1 MNALR
6 EEAETGR
13 ARSGRG
19 RGTVRTLERHRI
31 TAFWRRTAAALIVL
45 VGCSWPAIPLYAQ
58 TPYLLWTGQAA
69 AQTQIDT
76 AHRNSWYITVVSG
89 SFLFG
94 GGNFTMKAGSTAT
107 ADVTLTIYRGGST
120 SGTVL
125 GTITRTASA
134 FTGQFTP
141 VAFSFPSNMTLTVG
155 TYYVVLSSTA
165 PDTQSQAFFI
175 KGVTNSIISID
186 GTTAIS
192 PTIASPSS
200 TPDVAN
206 LTLSKSATATVP
218 AGGAVTYT
226 LGLGNDG
233 GSPSG
238 TTATVKDQLPA
249 GVTATAVTPGAG
261 VSSVNCGALPSS
273 SGALLTC
280 TLTLSAALPASAPQ
294 GAATFTI
301 AATAPASAGT
311 VTNYASVGA
320 AGTSTVAAPG
330 ASCVTTSCA
339 SAATTVTAPAN
350 LTLSKAATASVVSGG
365 TFSYTLNLGNSG
377 GVTSGTSATVAD
389 QLPTGVTATVATA
402 GVGVSSVSC
411 TNLNTPSALLTCTIT
426 LSSGLAAG
434 AANGSAAFSIT
445 AIAPATG
452 GSITNYASV
461 GPTGTSTL
469 AAPGASCATTSCAS
483 AATAVSGPANLTLS
497 KAATASVVVGG
508 NINYTLNLGNSGG
521 VTSGT
526 SATVTDQLPADV
538 TATAATAGTG
548 VSSVSCTNLNAPAA
562 LLTCT
567 VTLTSGLASAAPTGT
582 AVFTI
587 TAVAPAS
594 VGSITNYASVGPTGS
609 STVPPPG
616 VSCATTSCG
625 SAPTTVTAV
634 AAPAN
639 LTLSKAATASV
650 VAGGTI
656 SYTLNLG
663 NSGGLPSG
671 TSATVA
677 DQLPTGVT
685 ATAATAGT
693 GVSSVSCTNL
703 NTASALVTC
712 TLTLASG
719 LAADTA
725 NGTAGFSITATAPA
739 SVGSITNYASVG
751 PTGSS
756 TVAAPG
762 ASCATT
768 SCGSAATTVVAPA
781 NLTLSKAATAS
792 VAAGGTI
799 SYSLNLG
806 NSGGV
811 TSGTSATVADRL
823 PTGVTATAATAGTG
837 VSSVSCTNLNVPSAL
852 LTCTVTLTS
861 GLAPGAA
868 DGTAAFT
875 IAATAPATSG
885 SIVNYA
891 SVDPS
896 GTATPASPG
905 ASCVTPSCGNAAT
918 AVQAPPDLIVASSHA
933 ASFAQ
938 GGTGSYTVT
947 VSNSGGSPTTAGVI
961 VVDTLP
967 AGLTPT
973 AVSGA
978 GWSCGI
984 SGQTVTCSRSDALSG
999 SGSYPAIT
1007 VTVDVAAGA
1016 GSPLSN
1022 VASVSGGGQTDTSND
1037 SATDSTTVTAAA
1049 DLTLA
1054 ISHAGSFT
1062 QGQTGAIYTLTASN
1076 SGGTTSGAVTITDTL
1091 PNGLT
1096 PTAASGSGWSCSVG
1110 GQTATC
1116 TRSDGLA
1123 ASSSYPDLTLTVD
1136 VAASASGT
1144 LTNLGVVS
1152 GGGQFNTANDSA
1164 SDPTV
1169 INPAPDLEIAIAR
1182 AGTFLPGQT
1191 GSYSLTVSNGG
1202 ASASSGAVTVTQTL
1216 PASVTPTSASGS
1228 GWACSISGQTVTC
1241 TRGDALG
1248 AGTAFADIS
1257 VAVSIASTVTGG
1269 FSSTVTV
1276 ANAGDLNAAN
1286 DSATSTVPAPP
1297 DLTIATTHTG
1307 SFSQGQVGAAYS
1319 VTVTNSGSSDTNG
1332 TVTVVDTLPA
1342 GLTPTA
1348 GSGTGWSC
1356 GLAGQVVTCTRA
1368 DALAAGASYSV
1379 IDVTVSVDS
1388 AASTPLV
1395 NAVIVSGGGEGD
1407 TSNDSAT
1414 DSTAITAQASDLT
1427 VGLTHAGNVTQ
1438 GQNNVTYTGLATNS
1452 GGAPTS
1458 GAVTFSATFATG
1470 LAVSSATGAGWSC
1483 SLSGQTATCLRAD
1496 VIAAGASFPAITM
1509 LASVSTA
1516 AGTPLTNTT
1525 SVSGGG
1531 QTNTANDTGTDTT
1544 IVAQAAPDLSISV
1557 SHTDTLTQGDSAATF
1572 TAVVSN
1578 TGGRATDAPVGLN
1591 LTLPAGMTPTAA
1603 SGSGWTCSLSGQD
1616 VTCTRSDAL
1625 AAGSTYPV
1633 VSITGSVSIDA
1644 PPAGAVGATVSGGG
1658 ETNTLNDSTS
1668 DPVTIAALGAQLVS
1682 GITRVGDFTAG
1693 GTSGYSIVVNNP
1705 GPAANIGTVT
1715 VTDILPAGLAPLSA
1729 TGAGWSCT
1737 IAGQVV
1743 TCTRTDG
1750 LPAGSS
1756 YPAIAIAATVSPTAT
1771 GTLVNTVTVSGP
1783 ASTSRTTDT
1792 TTVASNAVPVLESDV
1807 VVANGVFS
1815 IGLDGSYTVN
1825 VRNTGSG
1832 ASSGPVNLAI
1842 TMTEG
1847 VSVTSITGAGWTC
1860 TVEPLLVTCSRADS
1874 LAPGGSFP
1882 PLVIAVSVTAG
1893 SPQPENVTTS
1903 IDGGGMP
1910 APRTTRVIVPVSFP
1924 EADLTPH
1931 ITHSGVLPRLQADA
1945 AFAVDVQNL
1954 GPSQTTGTIR
1964 LVLAIPTGMHA
1975 VSATGAGWACVVQAV
1990 SVECTRDD
1998 SLAVKTTYPIDLR
2011 VAVDGNA
2018 PDGLTLTG
2026 TVSSDRDPVPAN
2038 NRVTD
2043 SVRVITFA
2051 AADFK
2056 VGKAVDRPD
2065 LRIGDTTQF
2074 KLTVKNLSEARLED
2088 VRLADALPKGFTF
2101 VNGTARI
2108 LLPVSNVST
2117 SALRVSSQSVDKR
2130 VSAIPATIEGQI
2142 ITPVSS
2148 SAGLAFAVGSVAGLE
2163 EVTVTYYTI
2172 VGMDAKPGT
2181 QLTRVVG
2188 TYQSPLGERMS
2199 AASAEV
2205 AVTVTG
2211 TAFGSAQVIIGRVF
2225 DDANG
2230 NGWFDKGDHGVG
2242 GVRIVLPTGQAVTTD
2257 RDGLYNLAAV
2267 AAGTTTVTIDPVTVP
2282 REYTL
2287 PSNSDPRQS
2296 GWSRLLRTP
2305 LGGGALLRQDFVLVR
2320 AVVPPAS
2327 DVRASS
2333 APSVSETVSE
2343 STDGRVVPLDSMS
2356 PRRLVIGRLEIV
2368 AERAVMDA
2376 GGRDRGFVTIRA
2388 FDREGAPLKGGSVTV
2403 ETSAGQ
2409 WLLPGVPHA
2418 ASQIDAA
2425 ALTPVT
2431 ARPIDPAAYCRQDA
2445 PAVELPVGLHT
2456 GTVTIVEGVARTCLQ
2471 SDVAPGA
2478 AQLRVAAGDGSGVEA
2493 KTSVRFAIARSAPV
2507 LAAVGEIAVGRG
2519 EPATNST
2526 PASGHVHGTGAMFFQ
2541 GQVAADA
2548 QLTLAWTTAPSI
2560 NQAAGTDRRFGIDSG
2575 DRVYPVFGDTSTR
2588 QELAASNARVYARLD
2603 VKQSSVLF
2611 GDLHGDVA
2619 RVGRSGL
2626 LDISRTL
2633 TGTEVRLARNANQW
2647 LTLQAARPETA
2658 FARELFPGTAAGYLR
2673 LANAPILIG
2682 SDTLTLE
2689 VRDRR
2694 RPDLVRDRE
2703 PLVRGVDYTLDPLA
2717 GIIYFNRPLPLF
2729 DDGLNVVQVVCTYE
2743 YQATGLRSSVFVAR
2757 AQQDVASIGL
2767 AVRASAMQ
2775 QTVSRSSDIF
2785 VGGVEADQHLPHH
2798 GRLRVEVPL
2807 SHGVDAGGRPSSGIG
2822 SALRAEL
2829 DQPLGG
2835 WRRAVIRARLART
2848 DNVFANPYGSPVVPG
2863 STIGSGGIELQATST
2878 STVRITATGE
2888 SIHST
2893 AADATRATVSA
2904 EWNQKIGTRLD
2915 LTGMFDARQLEDA
2928 RAGRQVGSELVTGA
2942 VRWRPSDR
2950 IETSVRREQN
2960 LGAADP
2966 TYPDQTVMSGRYRV
2980 TPATQL
2986 FATQRWSNAPIIP
2999 ITGIGAGGLFTPLS
3013 TRETAVGIE
3022 SRLQRFT
3029 TVTSRYQLD
3038 RGISGTDGLA
3048 VLGVLT
3054 RVPVG
3059 PLWSVDGGLDR
3070 AVHVQGAGTGY
3081 TSASAGLSFA
3091 PEAWRATLHYQ
3102 FRAGAQSQHLFSTG
3116 VAGQLAP
3123 NVTALAHYRQADYL
3137 LSDTKQTRVDALA
3150 ALAVRPRSTD
3160 RAALLFSWNYGD
3172 DLSQILVLNQQPGH
3186 RLGRL
3191 SADGYYQPARRL
3203 ELYSRVAL
3211 LRTDLG
3217 NLGSASTYLWQGR
3230 AQVAVF
3236 SRVDVAGELRW
3247 VDELASNTSG
3257 RLIEAG
3263 EIGFWVSRDL
3273 RVGGGY
3279 TSRPWTASGPTLE
3292 TSTGRGGLYL
3302 VLSSRLSSLFD
3313 LFTPKAAAATVPVTP
3328 R

>member
-1 MNALR
+1 MNVLR
-6 EEAETGR
+6 EDAETGR

-19 RGTVRTLERHRI
+19 RGTVRTLERDGV
-31 TAFWRRTAAALIVL
+31 TAFWRRTVAALIV
-45 VGCSWPAIPLYAQ
+45 VVCCFGTATPVHAQ
-58 TPYLLWTGQAA
+58 APYLLWTGQAA

-76 AHRNSWYITVVSG
+76 QHKNSWYITVVSG
-89 SFLFG
+89 SFVFG

-107 ADVTLTIYRGGST
+107 ADVTLTIYQGGST

-141 VAFSFPSNMTLTVG
+141 VPFSFPSNMTLSVG
-155 TYYVVLSSTA
+155 TYYVVLTSTA

-175 KGVTNSIISID
+175 KGVTNSIISVD

-206 LTLSKSATATVP
+206 LTLSKSGPASVA
-218 AGGAVTYT
+218 AGGTVTYT
-226 LGLGNDG
+226 VGLGNDG

-249 GVTATAVTPGAG
+249 GVTATAVTAGAG

-280 TLTLSAALPASAPQ
+280 TLTLSAALAASAPQ
-294 GAATFTI
+294 GVATFTI
-301 AATAPASAGT
+301 SATAPASAGT
-311 VTNYASVGA
+311 ITNYAAVGA

-330 ASCVTTSCA
+330 ASCATTSCG
-339 SAATTVTAPAN
+339 SVATTVTAPAN
-350 LTLSKAATASVVSGG
+350 LTLAKAATAAVVSGG
-365 TFSYTLNLGNSG
+365 TISYTLNLGNSG

-389 QLPTGVTATVATA
+389 QLPA
-402 GVGVSSVSC
+402 G
-411 TNLNTPSALLTCTIT
+411 
-426 LSSGLAAG
+426 
-434 AANGSAAFSIT
+434 
-445 AIAPATG
+445 
-452 GSITNYASV
+452 
-461 GPTGTSTL
+461 
-469 AAPGASCATTSCAS
+469 
-483 AATAVSGPANLTLS
+483 
-497 KAATASVVVGG
+497 
-508 NINYTLNLGNSGG
+508 
-521 VTSGT
+521 
-526 SATVTDQLPADV
+526 V

-548 VSSVSCTNLNAPAA
+548 VSSVSCTNLNTASA

-567 VTLTSGLASAAPTGT
+567 VTLTSGLAAGAANGTAAFSITATAPATAGSITNYASVGPTGT
-582 AVFTI
+582 STVPAPGASCATTSCGGAATTVAGPANLTLSKAATGSIVIGGTI
-587 TAVAPAS
+587 TYTLNLGNSGGATSGTSATVADQLPTGVTATATTAGTGVSSVSCTNLNTASALLTCTVTLTSGMAAGAANGTAAFSITAIAPAS
-594 VGSITNYASVGPTGS
+594 VGSITNYASVGPTGT
-609 STVPPPG
+609 STVPAPG
-616 VSCATTSCG
+616 ASCATTSCG
-625 SAPTTVTAV
+625 SAGTTVTAV

-656 SYTLNLG
+656 SYALNLG
-663 NSGGLPSG
+663 NSGGLTSG

-677 DQLPTGVT
+677 DQLPAGVT

-703 NTASALVTC
+703 NTASALLTC
-712 TLTLASG
+712 TVTLTTG
-719 LAADTA
+719 LAANAPD
-725 NGTAGFSITATAPA
+725 GTAVFSITATAPA

-762 ASCATT
+762 ASCATP
-768 SCGSAATTVVAPA
+768 SCGSAATTVAAPA
-781 NLTLSKAATAS
+781 NLTLSKTATAS
-792 VAAGGTI
+792 VVAGGTV
-799 SYSLNLG
+799 SYTLNLG

-811 TSGTSATVADRL
+811 TSGTSATVADQL
-823 PTGVTATAATAGTG
+823 PAGVTATTATAGTG
-837 VSSVSCTNLNVPSAL
+837 VSSVSCTNLNTASAL
-852 LTCTVTLTS
+852 LTCTVTLTT
-861 GLAPGAA
+861 GLAANAPDGA
-868 DGTAAFT
+868 AAFT
-875 IAATAPATSG
+875 ITATAPATAG
-885 SIVNYA
+885 SLTNYA

-896 GTATPASPG
+896 GAATPASPG
-905 ASCVTPSCGNAAT
+905 GSCLTTSCGSAGT
-918 AVQAPPDLIVASSHA
+918 TVQAPPDLVVASSHSG
-933 ASFAQ
+933 SFAQ
-938 GGTGSYTVT
+938 AGTGTYAVT
-947 VSNSGGSPTTAGVI
+947 VSNSGGSATTAGVI

-967 AGLTPT
+967 TGLTPT
-973 AVSGA
+973 AVSGT

-984 SGQTVTCSRSDALSG
+984 SGQTVSCSRSDALAG

-1007 VTVDVAAGA
+1007 VTVGVAAGA

-1022 VASVSGGGQTDTSND
+1022 VVSVSGGGQTDTTND
-1037 SATDSTTVTAAA
+1037 SDTDSTTITAAA

-1076 SGGTTSGAVTITDTL
+1076 SGGTASGAVTITDTL

-1123 ASSSYPDLTLTVD
+1123 ASSSYPDLTVTVD
-1136 VAASASGT
+1136 VAANASGT
-1144 LTNLGVVS
+1144 LTNVGVVS
-1152 GGGQFNTANDSA
+1152 GGGQSNTANDSA
-1164 SDPTV
+1164 SDPTT
-1169 INPAPDLEIAIAR
+1169 INAAPDLGIAIGR
-1182 AGTFLPGQT
+1182 TGTFLPGQT
-1191 GSYSLTVSNGG
+1191 GLYSLTVSNGG

-1216 PASVTPTSASGS
+1216 PAGVTPASASGS
-1228 GWACSISGQTVTC
+1228 GWACGISGQTVTC
-1241 TRGDALG
+1241 TRADALA
-1248 AGTAFADIS
+1248 AGSAYADIS
-1257 VAVSIASTVTGG
+1257 VGTSIASTVTGG
-1269 FSSTVTV
+1269 FSSTATV

-1297 DLTIATTHTG
+1297 DLTITTTHTG
-1307 SFSQGQVGAAYS
+1307 SFSQGQVGAVYS

-1342 GLTPTA
+1342 GLTPSA

-1368 DALAAGASYSV
+1368 DALGAGASYSV
-1379 IDVTVSVDS
+1379 IDVIVSVDS
-1388 AASTPLV
+1388 SASTPLV
-1395 NAVIVSGGGEGD
+1395 NAVNVSGGGQGN

-1414 DSTAITAQASDLT
+1414 DSTAITAQAPDLT
-1427 VGLTHAGNVTQ
+1427 VGLTHAGNTTQ

-1452 GGAPTS
+1452 GGAATS
-1458 GAVTFSATFATG
+1458 GAVTFNATFATG
-1470 LAVSSATGAGWSC
+1470 LAVSSAIGTGWSC
-1483 SLSGQTATCLRAD
+1483 SLSGQTVTCLRTD
-1496 VIAAGASFPAITM
+1496 VIAGGASFPAITM

-1516 AGTPLTNTT
+1516 AGTPLTNTAA
-1525 SVSGGG
+1525 VSGGG
-1531 QTNTANDTGTDTT
+1531 QTNTANDTGSDTT

-1557 SHTDTLTQGDSAATF
+1557 SHTDTLTQGDTAATF
-1572 TAVVSN
+1572 TAAVSN
-1578 TGGRATDAPVGLN
+1578 TGGRATDAAVSLH
-1591 LTLPAGMTPTAA
+1591 LTLPAGVTPAAA

-1625 AAGSTYPV
+1625 TPGGTYPV

-1644 PPAGAVGATVSGGG
+1644 PPTGAVAATVSGGG

-1668 DPVTIAALGAQLVS
+1668 DAVTIAALGAQLVS
-1682 GITRVGDFTAG
+1682 GITRVGDFIAG

-1705 GPAANIGTVT
+1705 GPAASTGTVT

-1729 TGAGWSCT
+1729 TGAGWSCS

-1756 YPAIAIAATVSPTAT
+1756 HPPIAIAVAVSPTAT

-1792 TTVASNAVPVLESDV
+1792 TTVAPNAVPVLESDV

-1825 VRNTGSG
+1825 VRNTGTG

-1842 TMTEG
+1842 TMSEG

-1860 TVEPLLVTCSRADS
+1860 TMQALLVTCSRADL
-1874 LAPGGSFP
+1874 LAPGSSFP

-1910 APRTTRVIVPVSFP
+1910 APRTNRSIVPVSFP

-1945 AFAVDVQNL
+1945 SFAVDVQNL

-1964 LVLAIPTGMHA
+1964 LVLAIPTGLRA
-1975 VSATGAGWACVVQAV
+1975 ISATGAGWACVVQAA

-1998 SLAVKTTYPIDLR
+1998 GLAVKTTYPIDLR
-2011 VAVDGNA
+2011 VTVDGNA
-2018 PDGLTLTG
+2018 SDGLTLTG

-2038 NRVTD
+2038 NVVTD
-2043 SVRVITFA
+2043 SVHVITFA
-2051 AADFK
+2051 EADFK

-2074 KLTVKNLSEARLED
+2074 RLTVKNLSEARLED
-2088 VRLADALPKGFTF
+2088 VRLSDTLPKGFTF

-2108 LLPVSNVST
+2108 LLPVSNVAT
-2117 SALRVSSQSVDKR
+2117 SALRVSSQSVDKP
-2130 VSAIPATIEGQI
+2130 VSAIPATIEGQT

-2148 SAGLAFAVGSVAGLE
+2148 PAGLSFAVGRLAGLE
-2163 EVTVTYYTI
+2163 GVTLTYYTI

-2242 GVRIVLPTGQAVTTD
+2242 GVRIVLPTGQAATTD
-2257 RDGLYNLAAV
+2257 RDGLYNLPAV

-2287 PSNSDPRQS
+2287 PRNSDPRQS

-2320 AVVPPAS
+2320 AAVPPAG
-2327 DVRASS
+2327 DVPASS
-2333 APSVSETVSE
+2333 TAPSVSETVSE
-2343 STDGRVVPLDSMS
+2343 STDGRVLPLDSMS

-2368 AERAVMDA
+2368 AERAVLDA

-2388 FDREGAPLKGGSVTV
+2388 FDREGTPLKSGSVTV
-2403 ETSAGQ
+2403 ETTAGQ
-2409 WLLPGVPHA
+2409 WLLPGASRA

-2425 ALTPVT
+2425 ALTPVN
-2431 ARPIDPAAYCRQDA
+2431 ARPIDPADYCQRDA
-2445 PAVELPVGLHT
+2445 PAVELPAGLQT
-2456 GTVTIVEGVARTCLQ
+2456 GTVTIVEGVARICLQ

-2478 AQLRVAAGDGSGVEA
+2478 AQLRAAAGDGSGVEA
-2493 KTSVRFAIARSAPV
+2493 KTSVRFAIARSTPV
-2507 LAAVGEIAVGRG
+2507 LAAVGELSVGRG
-2519 EPATNST
+2519 EPATTST
-2526 PASGHVHGTGAMFFQ
+2526 PASGNVHGAGAMFFQ

-2560 NQAAGTDRRFGIDSG
+2560 NQAAGTDRRFGIDPG
-2575 DRVYPVFGDTSTR
+2575 DRVYPVFGDSSTR

-2633 TGTEVRLARNANQW
+2633 TGTEVRLARNASQW

-2658 FARELFPGTAAGYLR
+2658 FAREVFPGTAAGYLR

-2717 GIIYFNRPLPLF
+2717 GIVYFNRPLPLF

-2743 YQATGLRSSVFVAR
+2743 YQASGLRDSVFVAR
-2757 AQQDVASIGL
+2757 GQQDVASIGL
-2767 AVRASAMQ
+2767 AVHASAMQ
-2775 QTVSRSSDIF
+2775 QTVSRRSDIF
-2785 VGGVEADQHLPHH
+2785 VGGVEADQQLPHH
-2798 GRLRVEVPL
+2798 GRLHVEVPL
-2807 SHGVDAGGRPSSGIG
+2807 SHGVDASGRPSSGIG

-2848 DNVFANPYGSPVVPG
+2848 DSVFANPYGSPVVPG

-2888 SIHST
+2888 STHST
-2893 AADATRATVSA
+2893 AADARRATVSA
-2904 EWNQKIGTRLD
+2904 EWNQKVGDRLD
-2915 LTGMFDARQLEDA
+2915 LTGIFDARQLEDA

-2950 IETSVRREQN
+2950 IETHVRREQN

-3029 TVTSRYQLD
+3029 TLTSRYQID

-3059 PLWSVDGGLDR
+3059 PVWSVDGGLDR
-3070 AVHVQGAGTGY
+3070 AVHVQGSGSGY
-3081 TSASAGLSFA
+3081 TSATGGLSFA

-3123 NVTALAHYRQADYL
+3123 SVTALAHYRRADYL

-3191 SADGYYQPARRL
+3191 SADGYFQPARRL

-3247 VDELASNTSG
+3247 VDELASNTGG
-3257 RLIEAG
+3257 RLIDAG

-3292 TSTGRGGLYL
+3292 TSTGRGGFYF

-3313 LFTPKAAAATVPVTP
+3313 LFTRPVNP
-3328 R
+3328 